1 MINSLRGMNDLIADD
16 SKKFTYFIEVASSVA
31 KKYGFS
37 YIKTPLLEESVL
49 FKRSVGD
56 SSDIIGKEMYQF
68 FDKGGND
75 VSLRPEGTAGV
86 VRAFIE
92 KKLDRQ
98 GGVHRFFY
106 HGNMYRY
113 ERPQK
118 GRLREFSQFGCESF
132 GEGCVYEDATI
143 IMLVSQIFNELG
155 IKFKLKLN
163 SLGCNECMPLYKER
177 LVSFV
182 NSFRDSICEDC
193 TRRLSTNPIRVLDCK
208 NEKCQGIY
216 KDAPKLKDNLCKN
229 CLDDFLKL
237 QDILKQNSIDFEI
250 DTHLVRGLDYYT
262 KSAFEFI
269 SANIGSQNAIAGGGR
284 YDRLVGFLDGKETPA
299 IGFAIGIE
307 RILDLIELKDSTQ
320 DSYYLGAMD
329 DESIDEI
336 IKLSYKQRAKNI
348 IYVEYRAKN
357 LKNHL
362 KNADK
367 LQVKYCCIIGSNE
380 LANRSIWVKN
390 MISKEEQSIKIEDF
404 DGIF

>member
-16 SKKFTYFIEVASSVA
+16 SQKFIYFIEVASSVA
-31 KKYGFS
+31 MRYGYS
-37 YIKTPLLEESVL
+37 YIKTPLLEESAL

-68 FDKGGND
+68 LDKGGND

-92 KKLDRQ
+92 NKLDRQ

-118 GRLREFSQFGCESF
+118 GRLREFTQFGCESF
-132 GEGCVYEDATI
+132 GECSVYEDATI
-143 IMLVSQIFNELG
+143 IMLISQIFSELG
-155 IKFKLKLN
+155 IGFKLKLN
-163 SLGCNECMPLYKER
+163 SLGCNECMPQYKIK
-177 LVSFV
+177 LVSFIDE
-182 NSFRDSICEDC
+182 FKDQICTDC
-193 TRRLSTNPIRVLDCK
+193 TRRVSTNPIRVLDCK
-208 NEKCQGIY
+208 NEKCQNIY
-216 KDAPKLKDNLCKN
+216 KDAPKLKENLCKS

-237 QDILKQNSIDFEI
+237 QEILQQNSIDFEI
-250 DTHLVRGLDYYT
+250 DSNLVRGLDYYT
-262 KSAFEFI
+262 KSAFEFV
-269 SANIGSQNAIAGGGR
+269 SSNIGSQNAIAGGGR
-284 YDRLVGFLDGKETPA
+284 YDRLVGFLGGKETPA

-307 RILDLIELKDSTQ
+307 RILDLIEPKNKTQ
-320 DSYYLGAMD
+320 DSYYFGAMD
-329 DESIDEI
+329 NESIDEI
-336 IKLSYKQRAKNI
+336 IRLSYKKRAKNI
-348 IYVEYRAKN
+348 THVEYRAKN

-380 LANRSIWVKN
+380 LVNRTIWVKN
-390 MISKEEQSIKIEDF
+390 MISKEESTIKIEEF
-404 DGIF
+404 